1 MGHRKNSAPRRGSLA
16 FRPRGRAASLVPSIR
31 TWPTV
36 EEGEPRF
43 LGFCGF
49 KAGSLHVITT
59 DDREKTPNF
68 GKRLFNAATVLET
81 PPVTICGLRAY
92 HKVRGKEKAI
102 IDVFA
107 NELPKELDR
116 LVRIK
121 SGKNEK
127 SLQQLDLDAQAA
139 TRVVAI
145 VCARPSL
152 TGLSQEK
159 PFLFELGVGGKDM
172 KSKIEYVRGLLGKE
186 IPSSE
191 VLKPG
196 MFVDAIAVSKGKGF
210 EGPVTRHG
218 IKRKQHKSR
227 KSVRAV
233 GVIGPWNPT
242 TMMYTVPRA
251 GQHGLN
257 QRTEY
262 NKRILLVSEPQN
274 TVTPAGGFPHYGE
287 VKNPYVILKGS
298 VPGAVKR
305 LVRLRL
311 PLRSPSKKIQQP
323 KIMEVST
330 RRKWE
335 A

>member
-1 MGHRKNSAPRRGSLA
+1 MGRLIVLRRYA
-16 FRPRGRAASLVPSIR
+16 TF
-31 TWPTV
+31 
-36 EEGEPRF
+36 F
-43 LGFCGF
+43 L
-49 KAGSLHVITT
+49 L
-59 DDREKTPNF
+59 
-68 GKRLFNAATVLET
+68 L
-81 PPVTICGLRAY
+81 
-92 HKVRGKEKAI
+92 
-102 IDVFA
+102 
-107 NELPKELDR
+107 
-116 LVRIK
+116 
-121 SGKNEK
+121 KNEK

-262 NKRILLVSEPQN
+262 NAAGIEKKLHESFAENLLLNYWQ
-274 TVTPAGGFPHYGE
+274 
-287 VKNPYVILKGS
+287 I
-298 VPGAVKR
+298 
-305 LVRLRL
+305 
-311 PLRSPSKKIQQP
+311 I
-323 KIMEVST
+323 
-330 RRKWE
+330 
-335 A
+335 